1 MTPNVS
7 RKSVIVNTQVA
18 IVSRIAEEG
27 IVESDA
33 GTLSSAVAAHSIV
46 IRHVCGMFVE

>member
-1 MTPNVS
+1 M
-7 RKSVIVNTQVA
+7 NTKVA
-18 IVSRIAEEG
+18 IVTRMAEEG

-33 GTLSSAVAAHSIV
+33 GTLSSAVSAHGMV